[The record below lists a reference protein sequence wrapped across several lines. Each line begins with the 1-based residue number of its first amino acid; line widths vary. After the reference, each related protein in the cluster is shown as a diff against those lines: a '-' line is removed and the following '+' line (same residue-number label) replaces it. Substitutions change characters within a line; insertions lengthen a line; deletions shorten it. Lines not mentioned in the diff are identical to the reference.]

1 MDWVWKV
8 GGLDFWL
15 RVCDLGLPDRAGA
28 GRMAGCR
35 PWASGGRL
43 LAACCSALCVALL
56 CGTWWAGQDL
66 PSEGREAGS
75 VSWGWDSVG
84 RFLERWYLLA
94 LLAQVG
100 RWASAGSM

>member
-1 MDWVWKV
+1 
-8 GGLDFWL
+8 
-15 RVCDLGLPDRAGA
+15 
-28 GRMAGCR
+28 
-35 PWASGGRL
+35 
-43 LAACCSALCVALL
+43 VALL
-56 CGTWWAGQDL
+56 CGTWWDL